1 MSAVIGGYRSEGE
14 DAATG
19 EGRRGGGGEGKRG
32 VGGVGG
38 GESLHRP
45 VAELIFDWT
54 LVTFC
59 IVVVSYLTPISD
71 GCDYPAFLYTSDIDL
86 ESWPRPL
93 GSTASSSNWTEP
105 TWNRKQTTT
114 APDWLS
120 FGGKLKWRGRIR
132 AQNTAY
138 EIVLTVQS
146 RSVLRVVAAAVA
158 SDRPEGEKALF
169 NWTCLSV
176 FGSRKYFVSHEA
188 NDSNRQRYAC
198 LEFIER
204 SSGVLQIR
212 SSSLVDEASPV
223 EVCNDDKM
231 ELDSWILLLDEGP
244 TSGVGGGGGTPV
256 VGGQQCLL
264 TGGFSVRIYDKTR
277 HQGLCDGYRGETR
290 IETDCLHGDGMYF
303 YFRHQSCIPETLYM
317 YSTQRT
323 LCLASWL
330 DGPYTFTL
338 LRHDRHHYMWLL
350 RFPTLTEDSFTAYL
364 FKDLSTDSTEYVSRS
379 QNFLRLDV
387 VRDSPRPATSLCVDD
402 YDVCSVWR
410 EPCTSGPQMA
420 LTCPRTCG
428 ICNASRPVVCSFAP
442 ELVGKWH
449 DGIIGSSGNSVTFSR
464 TSVVVVSGSEREEMR
479 CIRWQSVAASGRLFT
494 RFLTDEMLVTEYVNG
509 CRPRYACA
517 RILKKSSAVMF
528 FKLSKT
534 LTWPLTSSPADPI
547 DCTNFDFEHVTQ
559 DGGDGGQD
567 GGFRERYFRLLFS
580 AEKRDPVQCR
590 LPSELTNYSVTL
602 RDGTECIGS
611 LTEAYPGN
619 EFQVTLTGCL
629 ENATNFSYACLESSR
644 LLPSGDLLI
653 VTGIASSS
661 SSSSSPRT
669 SSNFSIHCWVFP
681 KSPQFLFYQIDG
693 AQCNEAS
700 RGRLRQEVIVP
711 VAVFSRFRRKSSN
724 NEVMDDGRGGGGV
737 TVPSQLDSPEISP
750 ILNNNQVLLDEDH
763 RSAAGSDPKAKVTP
777 SSETRSTNN
786 HDVNSNP
793 FILLCVVLTFA
804 LFQCVYFCHQA

>member
-1 MSAVIGGYRSEGE
+1 MSTNIGGCG
-14 DAATG
+14 TG
-19 EGRRGGGGEGKRG
+19 SGDGTGGGRGGGG
-32 VGGVGG
+32 
-38 GESLHRP
+38 SCP
-45 VAELIFDWT
+45 VTEAIFDWT
-54 LVTFC
+54 LFTFC
-59 IVVVSYLTPISD
+59 IVLVSFRTPISN
-71 GCDYPAFLYTSDIDL
+71 GCDFPAFLYTSDIDFL
-86 ESWPRPL
+86 SPLPL

-114 APDWLS
+114 TPDWLS
-120 FGGKLKWRGRIR
+120 FGAKLKWRGRIR

-138 EIVLTVQS
+138 EIVLAV
-146 RSVLRVVAAAVA
+146 RMNVLWVVAT
-158 SDRPEGEKALF
+158 DRPEKPLF
-169 NWTCLSV
+169 NRTCLSI
-176 FGSRKYFVSHEA
+176 FESRKYFVSHAA
-188 NDSNRQRYAC
+188 NNLTGLRYAC

-212 SSSLVDEASPV
+212 SSPLVDDASPV
-223 EVCNDDKM
+223 DVCDDDKM
-231 ELDSWILLLDEGP
+231 ELDSWILLLDEGS
-244 TSGVGGGGGTPV
+244 TSSIGSGGVH
-256 VGGQQCLL
+256 VGGQKCLL
-264 TGGFSVRIYDKTR
+264 TGGFSVRIFDKTR

-303 YFRHQSCIPETLYM
+303 YFRHQSCIPEALYM

-364 FKDLSTDSTEYVSRS
+364 FKDLSTDATEYVSRS

-387 VRDSPRPATSLCVDD
+387 VRDSPRPATSLCVDE

-428 ICNASRPVVCSFAP
+428 ICNASRPIVCSFVP
-442 ELVGKWH
+442 ELVGRWH
-449 DGIIGSSGNSVTFSR
+449 DGITGSTGNSVTFNR
-464 TSVVVVSGSEREEMR
+464 TSVVIVSGRAREEMR
-479 CIRWQSVAASGRLFT
+479 CIRWQSVAPSGRLFT
-494 RFLTDEMLVTEYVNG
+494 RFLADEMLVTEYVNG

-534 LTWPLTSSPADPI
+534 MTWPLTSSPADPI
-547 DCTNFDFEHVTQ
+547 DCTNFDFEHVNQ
-559 DGGDGGQD
+559 DGSGGQD

-580 AEKRDPVQCR
+580 TEKRDPVQCR
-590 LPSELTNYSVTL
+590 LPTELNNYSVTL
-602 RDGTECIGS
+602 RNGTECIGS

-619 EFQVTLTGCL
+619 EFHVTLTGCR
-629 ENATNFSYACLESSR
+629 ENATNFSYSCLESSR

-653 VTGIASSS
+653 VTGTPSSS
-661 SSSSSPRT
+661 GSSPRT
-669 SSNFSIHCWVFP
+669 SSNISIHCWVFP

-693 AQCNEAS
+693 AQCNEVS
-700 RGRLRQEVIVP
+700 RGRLRHEVIVP
-711 VAVFSRFRRKSSN
+711 VAVFSRSRRKPKKG
-724 NEVMDDGRGGGGV
+724 EIMDDGRVDV
-737 TVPSQLDSPEISP
+737 TVSSQLDSPEISS
-750 ILNNNQVLLDEDH
+750 ILNNNQVLLDED
-763 RSAAGSDPKAKVTP
+763 RSAAGSDAKAKVTP
-777 SSETRSTNN
+777 SGETRSTNN
-786 HDVNSNP
+786 HDVNPNP

-804 LFQCVYFCHQA
+804 LFQCIYFCHQA